1 MSAAASSV
9 PRRSLGDRLW
19 STAMVV
25 LIAFF
30 VVNVFGVITSVTV
43 SSFATRYRSQEILRK
58 LRFALDSPLEEGV
71 TSELVSGIP
80 QIPC

>member
-25 LIAFF
+25 LIVFF
-30 VVNVFGVITSVTV
+30 VVNVFGVIT
-43 SSFATRYRSQEILRK
+43 
-58 LRFALDSPLEEGV
+58 P
-71 TSELVSGIP
+71 
-80 QIPC
+80 